1 MKDELGEGD
10 HVVRAVKSSFSSI
23 VGLVLVLAVTVTHPM
38 DNRVTSLEIF
48 IIDKDDVGRGFSNFL
63 SSQTLSHK
71 PFNF

>member
-10 HVVRAVKSSFSSI
+10 HVRAVKSLFSSI

-48 IIDKDDVGRGFSNFL
+48 IIDKDDVGRGCCC
-63 SSQTLSHK
+63 
-71 PFNF
+71 